1 MADIVNIHHAK
12 STLSSLVA
20 RVESGEEIVIARA
33 GKPIARL
40 VPYRPVAPIREPGS
54 LRGSI
59 VVRGRL
65 DDPDLDAEIAREF
78 HGALAVRTDR

>member
-1 MADIVNIHHAK
+1 MVDVVNIHHAK

-20 RVESGEEIVIARA
+20 RVESGEEIIIARA

-40 VPYRPVAPIREPGS
+40 IPYHPPVPVREPGS

-59 VVRGRL
+59 VVHGRL
-65 DDPDLDAEIAREF
+65 EDPDLDAEIARSFE
-78 HGALAVRTDR
+78 ATLEAPADW

>member
-1 MADIVNIHHAK
+1 MVDIVNIHHAK

-20 RVESGEEIVIARA
+20 RVEAGEEIVIARA

-40 VPYRPVAPIREPGS
+40 VPYRPPVPVRQPGS

-59 VVRGRL
+59 VVHGRL
-65 DDPDLDAEIAREF
+65 DDPDLDAEIARSFE
-78 HGALAVRTDR
+78 APLEVPSDR